1 MKTSRSRTT
10 RRKILQAGAGS
21 LLVPMAL
28 ASGKAPAQGGKKPF
42 EGVTLNIS
50 CWSSTYPTLIAQYIP
65 EFTEKTGIKVNYD
78 TPGFQMAS
86 GSTQMNGRPA
96 R

>member
-78 TPGFQMAS
+78 TPGFQ
-86 GSTQMNGRPA
+86 GRQVDL
-96 R
+96 RK

>member
-21 LLVPMAL
+21 LVVPMAL

-42 EGVTLNIS
+42 VK
-50 CWSSTYPTLIAQYIP
+50 
-65 EFTEKTGIKVNYD
+65 KTKHVRHTAKPKHGNKH
-78 TPGFQMAS
+78 
-86 GSTQMNGRPA
+86 
-96 R
+96 

>member
-10 RRKILQAGAGS
+10 RRKILQASAGS

-42 EGVTLNIS
+42 DGVTLNIS
-50 CWSSTYPTLIAQYIP
+50 C
-65 EFTEKTGIKVNYD
+65 
-78 TPGFQMAS
+78 
-86 GSTQMNGRPA
+86 
-96 R
+96 